1 MNRYLAFDLGA
12 SSGRAVA
19 GHISEDETL
28 VVEEIHRFPTDMIQV
43 NDSWRWNIFG
53 FFQEMKYALKRYHEI
68 HGPDLTTM
76 AIDTWGVD
84 FGLVS
89 ADGEIL
95 GLPYAYRDART
106 DGIPDAFFH
115 IVAKRAVYEL
125 TGIEV
130 MPFNSLYQL
139 YSMVKSRS
147 PLIDCAHA
155 LLFIPDLLN
164 YLFTGV
170 KATEF
175 SFAATSQMFN
185 PIRNVWEKSLFDAMG
200 LSDALMCAIVPP
212 GAGIGS
218 IRGSIGKE
226 TGLQRLAVV
235 STVSHDTGAAVAAI
249 PAEGRNWAYISSGT
263 WSLMG
268 VETDHPVITDRS
280 FALNFSNE
288 GGVNRSFRLQKN
300 ITGLWIL
307 ERFKQSSRTLLEYDY
322 ERLLGRALQAPGFI
336 SFIDPN
342 DKIFMNPDNMGAAI
356 EEYLKTSG
364 QKVPP
369 SATGIVRLILESL
382 AFKYR
387 QILDQL
393 KQICPNPVEKI
404 HITGGGSRNYLLNQ
418 FTANATGMTV
428 VAGPYEGTAIG
439 NLIVQAIADGT
450 VCDIKQGRAI
460 IKRSVKVKTFEPR
473 DIVRWN
479 NAYGR
484 YREAIRRRL
493 RSDPDAAPDTFAT

>member
-12 SSGRAVA
+12 SSGRALA
-19 GHISEDETL
+19 GHIAEDQTL
-28 VVEEIHRFPTDMIQV
+28 LIEEIHRFPTGMIQV

-53 FFQEMKYALKRYHEI
+53 FFQEMKNALKRYHEI

-76 AIDTWGVD
+76 AVDTWGVD

-89 ADGEIL
+89 ANGEIL

-115 IVAKRAVYEL
+115 LVAKREVYEL

-130 MPFNSLYQL
+130 MQFNSLYQL

-147 PLIDCAHA
+147 PLIDCAKA
-155 LLFIPDLLN
+155 LLFIPDLFN

-185 PIRNVWEKSLFDAMG
+185 PIKNDWEKSLFDAMG
-200 LSDALMCAIVPP
+200 LSAELMCPIVLP
-212 GAGIGS
+212 GA
-218 IRGSIGKE
+218 SIGKVRDSIAKE
-226 TGLQRLAVV
+226 TGSKHLAVV

-249 PAEGRNWAYISSGT
+249 PAEGRHWAYISSGT

-268 VETDHPVITDRS
+268 VETDHPVITEKS

-288 GGVNRSFRLQKN
+288 GGVGGTFRLQKN

-307 ERFKQSSRTLLEYDY
+307 ERFKQSSQTLLTYDY
-322 ERLLGRALQAPGFI
+322 ERLIDRAIQAPEFT

-342 DKIFMNPDNMGAAI
+342 DKIFMNPVDMGAAI

-364 QKVPP
+364 QKVPQ
-369 SATGIVRLILESL
+369 SATGMVRLILESL

-393 KQICPNPVEKI
+393 KEICPNPVEKI

-418 FTANATGMTV
+418 FTANATGLTV
-428 VAGPYEGTAIG
+428 IAGPHEGTAIG
-439 NLIVQAIADGT
+439 NLIVQAIADGA
-450 VCDIKQGRAI
+450 VADITQGRAI
-460 IKRSVKVKTFEPR
+460 IKRSVKVKTFEPQ
-473 DIVRWN
+473 DTARWN
-479 NAYGR
+479 QAYGK
-484 YREAIRRRL
+484 YQAALSRRL
-493 RSDPDAAPDTFAT
+493 RSDSVSALDTSAM